1 MIVMG
6 KNRGSFLKEPFGLL
20 KKCIIS
26 SALVA
31 LEATLGIL
39 HWLLKLMVA
48 WHDGRR
54 NLNEALHSFA
64 VLRSY
69 LWLTLS
75 LSPFFGWGHKMSFG
89 QEPWGFKISGGSFYE
104 VFPVCTQIRLCWHN
118 HLVEKLDSNSLF
130 QSRVRLLNLPSS
142 SNVSIWF
149 PICIR
154 RV

>member
-1 MIVMG
+1 MAL
-6 KNRGSFLKEPFGLL
+6 LKEPFGLL

-89 QEPWGFKISGGSFYE
+89 QEPWGFKIFSGGSFYE